1 MITLAGLGTTKD
13 GLSLKA
19 FKAISGAKKV
29 MCRTQFTESAA
40 VFKENDIDV
49 EFLDD
54 VFENS
59 RNFDSLNK
67 KLAAR
72 VMEAAKTQ
80 DVVYCVD
87 GSVADDN
94 SCAIILKKCKNVEII
109 EAASHSAKALG
120 GLDFRGGYTSLSAY
134 RKDKFNSSVM
144 LPLAVYDLDDK
155 LTASEWKL
163 LLTDAFGDEAPAA
176 IYINGKIHKIA
187 LYEADSFEN
196 YGYDTVLVV
205 FDRKFTEKERFNI
218 NDLFDIIT
226 ALRAENGCPWDRE
239 QTRESIKN
247 NLIEE
252 SYEMYD
258 AINNGD
264 IDGILEESGDM
275 FLQLVFHTL
284 FAEEE
289 HSYNRG
295 DVFTGICSKMIFR
308 HSHVFGSDNAGN
320 GEQALD
326 VWEKNKTK
334 EKGYK
339 NGREYIDCVPHSFP
353 ALMRAQKMQKR
364 AAKYNFDFS
373 SIEQIYQK
381 IAEETEEVRQAKRE
395 LDECNTAD
403 KNVTL
408 EALKA
413 EIGDLLFSVVNL
425 ARFYKIDAEEALKT
439 TCDKFLKRFSA
450 LEEAIEKDGKGL
462 KNMTEEEIDKYYNE
476 IKKS

>member
-1 MITLAGLGTTKD
+1 MITLAGLGTEKD

-19 FKAISGAKKV
+19 FKAIQQADIV
-29 MCRTQFTESAA
+29 FCRTEFTESSA
-40 VFKENDIDV
+40 VFKENGIKV
-49 EFLDD
+49 EFLDYL
-54 VFENS
+54 FERS

-67 KLAAR
+67 KLAA
-72 VMEAAKTQ
+72 VVCEAAKTKN
-80 DVVYCVD
+80 VVYCVD

-94 SCAIILKKCKNVEII
+94 SCAIILKKYNSAVVI
-109 EAASHSAKALG
+109 EAASHSASTLG
-120 GLDFRGGYTSLSAY
+120 KLNFRGGYTTVSAY

-144 LPLAVYDLDDK
+144 LPLAVYDIDDK

-163 LLTDAFGDEAPAA
+163 LLTDSFGDDAPAA
-176 IYINGKIHKIA
+176 LYINGKLHYIS
-187 LYEADSFEN
+187 LYEADGFEG

-205 FDRKFTEKERFNI
+205 FDRKFTEKERFNL

-239 QTRESIKN
+239 QTRDSIKN

-275 FLQLVFHTL
+275 FLQLVFHTI

-289 HSYNRG
+289 HCYNRS
-295 DVFTGICSKMIFR
+295 DVFTGVCSKMISR
-308 HSHVFGSDNAGN
+308 HSHVFGSDKAGN
-320 GEQALD
+320 GDQALE

-334 EKGYK
+334 EKGYES
-339 NGREYIDCVPHSFP
+339 GAEYLDCVPHSFP

-373 SIEQIYQK
+373 SVEQVYKK
-381 IAEETEEVRQAKRE
+381 IAEETEEVRAAAKSANSDENLE
-395 LDECNTAD
+395 L
-403 KNVTL
+403 
-408 EALKA
+408 LKG

-425 ARFYKIDAEEALKT
+425 SRFYKIDAEEALKI
-439 TCDKFLKRFSA
+439 TCDKFLSRFSA
-450 LEEAIEKDGKGL
+450 LEEAIKKDGKDM
-462 KNMTEEEIDKYYNE
+462 KNLTEEQIDKYYNE